1 MEAGRKKLLTK
12 LARNLDAQTESIR
25 KGTFVPNGANVIL
38 NTFGGFYAKD
48 QLGIPRNQPTSLT
61 KSTPTTVDVTA
72 PKKKYASIGSSQMRS
87 GRSST
92 IQTSSTGL
100 MSKASI
106 GKKTLLGG

>member
-1 MEAGRKKLLTK
+1 MGIGGLVIKAFNKPEVKKMF
-12 LARNLDAQTESIR
+12 Q
-25 KGTFVPNGANVIL
+25 
-38 NTFGGFYAKD
+38 D
-48 QLGIPRNQPTSLT
+48 QIKKYKSEPTV
-61 KSTPTTVDVTA
+61 VDVTV
-72 PKKKYASIGSSQMRS
+72 PKKKYSSIGSSQMRS

>member
-1 MEAGRKKLLTK
+1 MGIGGLAIKVFNKPEVKKMLQEQVRKYKS
-12 LARNLDAQTESIR
+12 E
-25 KGTFVPNGANVIL
+25 
-38 NTFGGFYAKD
+38 
-48 QLGIPRNQPTSLT
+48 PTV
-61 KSTPTTVDVTA
+61 VDVTV
-72 PKKKYASIGSSQMRS
+72 PKRKYASIGSSQMRS

>member
-1 MEAGRKKLLTK
+1 MA
-12 LARNLDAQTESIR
+12 
-25 KGTFVPNGANVIL
+25 
-38 NTFGGFYAKD
+38 
-48 QLGIPRNQPTSLT
+48 LGILSKKITNAFKLHKEANGDMAKLKNDLINDGWKMTQDSTPVTQRMV
-61 KSTPTTVDVTA
+61 STPTTVDVIA
-72 PKKKYASIGSSQMRS
+72 PTKKYASIGTSQMRS